1 MLRSSNRQLLHYL
14 RKGDIEKRATEI
26 LFLDIAGSDGNITIK
41 RDDDYSRLCMESTT
55 NSIYAL
61 PTAKVCWVVA
71 KDENTLLRVEGN
83 NYKLPLD
90 SEDIVSVDRVMSHI
104 DIFSIYKNKD
114 EVLVLLQQKGQKAI
128 SFIVYGIQK
137 KKKRLKKAKKG
148 IEKPKRG
155 NRPKKLK
162 NPNQKM
168 NQPPIFRP
176 LT

>member
-1 MLRSSNRQLLHYL
+1 M
-14 RKGDIEKRATEI
+14 
-26 LFLDIAGSDGNITIK
+26 
-41 RDDDYSRLCMESTT
+41 
-55 NSIYAL
+55 
-61 PTAKVCWVVA
+61 CWVVA

-155 NRPKKLK
+155 NRK

-168 NQPPIFRP
+168 NQPPIYRP
-176 LT
+176 IT